1 VEGHPRSRLN
11 AILKGVSRSFYLSVR
26 VLPQDLRRPI
36 GLAYL
41 FARAADTIADTS
53 LMKPSERLRHLE
65 YFRSLFRAYDPALVS
80 AIREALIGP
89 QHIPAEREL
98 LASLPQCFDIYQTC
112 PVDDQA
118 RISRLLLTLT
128 QGMMMDL
135 TVFPPECEGRVTAL
149 KTRDE
154 LDRYTYYVA
163 GCVGEFWTAMHMAHR
178 PALAG
183 WDPEV
188 MHARA
193 IRFGKGLQLTN
204 ILRDLGRDLRL
215 GRCYLPLEDLWP
227 HGLEPSSLLD
237 PAIIVKVRPVLQ
249 DFLALARDHYRQ
261 GWAYTLAIPRR
272 EVRMRLACAWP
283 LCIGYRTLAL
293 VARADNLL
301 DPTVTVKISRRAVYG
316 ILLCSSLS
324 ISSNM
329 GLGHYAHYLAN
340 PEGPS

>member
-1 VEGHPRSRLN
+1 VQAQALDRLN

-26 VLPQDLRRPI
+26 ILPQALHGPI

-41 FARAADTIADTS
+41 LARAADTIAATTLIS
-53 LMKPSERLRHLE
+53 PSARLGHLE
-65 YFRSLFRAYDPALVS
+65 QFRSLFQVYDPTLVC

-98 LASLPQCFDIYQTC
+98 LASLQQCFDVYHTC
-112 PVDDQA
+112 MPEDRA

-135 TVFPPECEGRVTAL
+135 TAFPPESEGRVTAF

-188 MHARA
+188 MQARA
-193 IRFGKGLQLTN
+193 VRFGKGLQLTN

-215 GRCYLPLEDLWP
+215 GRCYVPLEDLSP
-227 HGLEPSSLLD
+227 HGLRPEALLD
-237 PAIIVKVRPVLQ
+237 PATIVKVRPVLQ
-249 DFLALARDHYRQ
+249 DLLALTLDHYRL

-283 LCIGYRTLAL
+283 LCIGVRTLDL
-293 VARADNLL
+293 VAKADNLL
-301 DPTVTVKISRRAVYG
+301 DPSITVKVPRRAVYS
-316 ILLCSSLS
+316 ILLASGLL
-324 ISSNM
+324 IPFNN
-329 GLGHYAHYLAN
+329 GLGRYAHYL
-340 PEGPS
+340 GRRLFSR